1 MKKILLLLAP
11 FLAGLALFLVI
22 SKRSGPDYIF
32 LITLDTT
39 RADYIDYSPTNNAH
53 TPNLGRLA
61 AAGMYFENAYS
72 VIPITL
78 PSHIAMFY
86 SLPPHV
92 FKIYNNGQE
101 RPLPYP
107 GLAEIMKSKGYATGA
122 VISLAVLNK
131 NFGLNKGFDHYL
143 ENFPPGLWYKTAAEV
158 NRDSFSLIRKLK
170 DKKAFF
176 WIHYSDPHEPYF
188 PPVGNEKFTV
198 NCNGK
203 SVYTSYSIQQPL
215 VSLEL
220 NLEPGAN
227 TIRLDTET
235 PAMLQD
241 SRTFT
246 VINYAD
252 LKITALAPGAD
263 ITLSFSADL
272 VRHDERHGLVT
283 YKSKLNSSSLTIT
296 NKGQKACRAKLGF
309 VYQLK
314 IGNEAKAAL
323 YEKEIKYLDEQIGRL
338 LDFLRQEKLYDKST
352 FLVMGDHGEGLG
364 EYQSHFGHIH
374 YLNKAYV
381 HVPFII
387 SGKNIPRRGAQSGLV
402 SNFNVAPTLL
412 DLIHAKKPKAMVGK
426 SALVESSQDARL
438 FLETYSPEAYFDAFS
453 VIRFPRQI
461 IFYPGRPGDSM
472 EFIDLQRDRFGIK
485 NLITEPD
492 PSGQRAEM
500 IRSVL
505 QISRIITANKRNQDS
520 LNKKTMDTLKS
531 LGYL

>member
-1 MKKILLLLAP
+1 MKKILLLLVP
-11 FLAGLALFLVI
+11 FLAGLTFFLFF
-22 SKRSGPDYIF
+22 SKRSEPDYIF

-39 RADYIDYSPTNNAH
+39 RADYIDYSPTNNSH

-61 AAGMYFENAYS
+61 ADGIYFENAYS

-78 PSHIAMFY
+78 PSHAAMFY
-86 SLPPHV
+86 SLPPHLL
-92 FKIYNNGQE
+92 KLYNNGQE
-101 RPLPYP
+101 RTIPSPS
-107 GLAEIMKSKGYATGA
+107 LAEIMKKNGYATGA

-131 NFGLNKGFDHYL
+131 NFGLNKGFDYYL

-158 NRDSFSLIRKLK
+158 NQDSFSLIRKLK
-170 DKKAFF
+170 GKKTFF

-188 PPVGNEKFTV
+188 PPGGNEKFTV
-198 NCNGK
+198 HCNGK
-203 SVYTSYSIQQPL
+203 ALYVSFSIQQPL
-215 VSLEL
+215 VSLDL

-227 TIRLDTET
+227 IISLDTEI
-235 PAMLQD
+235 PALLKNNQ
-241 SRTFT
+241 TFT
-246 VINYAD
+246 TINYAD
-252 LKITALAPGAD
+252 LKFTALDPGAA

-272 VRHDERHGLVT
+272 VRHDERHGIVT
-283 YKSKLNSSSLTIT
+283 YKSEINSSSLTIT

-314 IGNEAKAAL
+314 IKNEAKAAF
-323 YEKEIKYLDEQIGRL
+323 YEKEIKYMDEQIGYL
-338 LDFLRQEKLYDKST
+338 LSFLRQEKMFSQST
-352 FLVMGDHGEGLG
+352 FLIMGDHGEGLG

-374 YLNKAYV
+374 YLGQAYT

-387 SGKNIPRRGAQSGLV
+387 SGTNIPRRGAQKRLI

-412 DLIHAKKPKAMVGK
+412 DLIHAKKPEAMVGK
-426 SALVESSQDARL
+426 SALESSRDSRL

-453 VIRFPRQI
+453 VIRFPWQI
-461 IFYPGRPGDSM
+461 IFYPGRPDDSL
-472 EFIDLQRDRFGIK
+472 EFIDLQHDRVGVK
-485 NLITEPD
+485 NLISEPD
-492 PSGQRAEM
+492 SSGQRAEM